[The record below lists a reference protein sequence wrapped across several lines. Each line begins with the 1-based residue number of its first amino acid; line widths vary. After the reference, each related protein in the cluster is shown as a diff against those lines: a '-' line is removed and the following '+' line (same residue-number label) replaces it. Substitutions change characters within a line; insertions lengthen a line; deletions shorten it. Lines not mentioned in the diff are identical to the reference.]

1 MNALSIGRSKSLDHR
16 SKGGTFRATVARAAV
31 HRVLFFFMIAV
42 TLSGCMGCPYSFTGA
57 SVPPHLK
64 TIAIPIVEDQ
74 SGYGDPRLRDQF
86 SQQLLQRFVNDAT
99 LQPSDR
105 SNADS
110 ILEGVITGVKDA
122 PVVVEGGDQVA
133 KRRITVTT
141 HMTFRDLKLRKKVWE
156 RDFTQWG
163 DYPSGG
169 GLTQRNDGIT
179 EAVRKITEDILNE
192 TVAGW

>member
-1 MNALSIGRSKSLDHR
+1 M
-16 SKGGTFRATVARAAV
+16 TAV
-31 HRVLFFFMIAV
+31 LIPLML
-42 TLSGCMGCPYSFTGA
+42 TGCAGCPYSFTGA

-74 SGYGDPRLRDQF
+74 SGYGDPMLRDLF

-99 LQPSDR
+99 LAPADR
-105 SNADS
+105 NGADC
-110 ILEGVITGVKDA
+110 ILEGAITGVKDA

-133 KRRITVTT
+133 QRRITVTV
-141 HMTFRDLKLRKKVWE
+141 HMTFRDLRLRKRVWE
-156 RDFTQWG
+156 KDFSQWG

-169 GLTQRNDGIT
+169 GPTQREDGMK

>member
-1 MNALSIGRSKSLDHR
+1 MTADRS
-16 SKGGTFRATVARAAV
+16 VV
-31 HRVLFFFMIAV
+31 HRVLFSFLIAV
-42 TLSGCMGCPYSFTGA
+42 SLSGCAGCPYSFTGA

-74 SGYGDPRLRDQF
+74 SGFGDATLRDQF
-86 SQQLLQRFVNDAT
+86 SRQLLQRFVNDAT

-122 PVVVEGGDQVA
+122 PVVVEGGDQVS
-133 KRRITVTT
+133 KRRVTVTA

-156 RDFTQWG
+156 KDFTQWG
-163 DYPSGG
+163 DYLSGG
-169 GLTQRNDGIT
+169 GLTQRNDGIS
-179 EAVRKITEDILNE
+179 EALRKITEDILNE

>member
-1 MNALSIGRSKSLDHR
+1 VNALSIGRSKSLDHTN
-16 SKGGTFRATVARAAV
+16 KGGTFWTTVARAVVRPA
-31 HRVLFFFMIAV
+31 LFSFTIAV
-42 TLSGCMGCPYSFTGA
+42 TL

-74 SGYGDPRLRDQF
+74 SGYGDPTLRDQF

-122 PVVVEGGDQVA
+122 PIVVEGGDQVA

-156 RDFTQWG
+156 KDFTQWG

-169 GLTQRNDGIT
+169 GLTQRNDGIA

>member
-1 MNALSIGRSKSLDHR
+1 LDYRSEAA
-16 SKGGTFRATVARAAV
+16 GFRATIGRIVT
-31 HRVLFFFMIAV
+31 HRVPYSLFVAV
-42 TLSGCMGCPYSFTGA
+42 VLSGCAGCPYSFTGA
-57 SVPPHLK
+57 SVPSHLR
-64 TIAIPIVEDQ
+64 TIAVPIAEDQ
-74 SGYGDPRLRDQF
+74 SGYGDPTLRDQF

-99 LQPSDR
+99 LQPADR
-105 SNADS
+105 NTADS
-110 ILEGVITGVKDA
+110 ILEGVITSVKDA

-133 KRRITVTT
+133 KRRITVTA

-156 RDFTQWG
+156 KDFSQWG

-169 GLTQRNDGIT
+169 GLTQRNAGIA

>member
-1 MNALSIGRSKSLDHR
+1 
-16 SKGGTFRATVARAAV
+16 
-31 HRVLFFFMIAV
+31 
-42 TLSGCMGCPYSFTGA
+42 
-57 SVPPHLK
+57 
-64 TIAIPIVEDQ
+64 
-74 SGYGDPRLRDQF
+74 
-86 SQQLLQRFVNDAT
+86 VNDAT

-156 RDFTQWG
+156 KDFTQWG